1 LINFFYKYWS
11 DLFKL
16 GYIYKSETPIVIS
29 TNKKT
34 KNKLKF
40 YKQRDFNEWIE
51 NCKDI
56 DKWEIKYKKGLASLT
71 EDEYREIIEN
81 PILTQISID
90 DKSKHSLNVWFGK
103 DTKYRKNELLK

>member
-1 LINFFYKYWS
+1 MCEDGYDKIKIWYKKIIITCDADYDGSSISALLINFFYKYWS

-40 YKQRDFNEWIE
+40 YNLD
-51 NCKDI
+51 
-56 DKWEIKYKKGLASLT
+56 
-71 EDEYREIIEN
+71 
-81 PILTQISID
+81 
-90 DKSKHSLNVWFGK
+90 
-103 DTKYRKNELLK
+103 LK